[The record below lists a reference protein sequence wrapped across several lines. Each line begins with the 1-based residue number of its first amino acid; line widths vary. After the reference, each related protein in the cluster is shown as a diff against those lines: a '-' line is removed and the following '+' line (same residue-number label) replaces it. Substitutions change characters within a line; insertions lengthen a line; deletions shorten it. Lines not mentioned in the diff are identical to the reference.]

1 MNVTEPM
8 EAIEIR
14 GLWTAY
20 GKQIVHAGIDLSV
33 RQGEVFTLVG
43 GSGSGK
49 TTLLRHM
56 LGLETPLRGSVRVFG
71 RSPVQGRFD
80 AWRELRRRW
89 GVLFQ
94 GGALY
99 SALDVFDNVALP
111 LRELGTVDEELVREL
126 VYRKL
131 EQTGLTRTDAD
142 KKPAQLSGGMVKR
155 VALARA
161 LILEPELLYLDEPT
175 AGLDPARSKSFV
187 ALIKSLRSA
196 LHLTVVMVTHDLD
209 TLVELSDRVGVLV
222 NGHLVA
228 VGALEQI
235 QRLEDPCVH
244 SFFLGVTGRRALAA
258 HGEAAGA
265 TTT

>member
-1 MNVTEPM
+1 MNV
-8 EAIEIR
+8 IEIE

-20 GKQIVHAGIDLSV
+20 DKQVIHAGIDLTI
-33 RQGEVFTLVG
+33 QEGEVFTLVG
-43 GSGSGK
+43 GSGAGK
-49 TTLLRHM
+49 TALLRHM
-56 LGLETPLRGSVRVFG
+56 LGLEIPLRGTLRVFG
-71 RSPVQGRFD
+71 QPPVQGSFD
-80 AWRELRRRW
+80 QWRALRRRW

-99 SALDVFDNVALP
+99 SSLDVFDNIALP
-111 LRELGTVDEELVREL
+111 LRELGTLDEDLMREL

-131 EQTGLTRTDAD
+131 DQTGLRRSDAD

-175 AGLDPARSKSFV
+175 AGLDPARSKGFV
-187 ALIKSLRSA
+187 GLLNELHSA
-196 LHLTVVMVTHDLD
+196 LHLTVVMVTHDLE

-228 VGALEQI
+228 VGTLEQI
-235 QRLEDPCVH
+235 QQLEDPCVH
-244 SFFLGVTGRRALAA
+244 SFFLGVTGRHALAA
-258 HGEAAGA
+258 RSA
-265 TTT
+265 TGTTAN

>member
-1 MNVTEPM
+1 MNVID
-8 EAIEIR
+8 IE
-14 GLWTAY
+14 GLWTRY
-20 GKQIVHAGIDLSV
+20 GKQVIHAGIDLTIL
-33 RQGEVFTLVG
+33 QGEVFTLVG
-43 GSGSGK
+43 GSGAGK
-49 TTLLRHM
+49 TTLVRHM
-56 LGLETPLRGSVRVFG
+56 LGLETPMRGTVRVFG
-71 RSPVQGRFD
+71 QSPAQGSFD
-80 AWRELRRRW
+80 EWRALRRRW

-99 SALDVFDNVALP
+99 SALDVFDNIALP
-111 LRELGTVDEELVREL
+111 LRELGTIDEGLIREL

-131 EQTGLTRTDAD
+131 DQTGLTHADAD

-175 AGLDPARSKSFV
+175 AGLDPGRSKSFV
-187 ALIKSLRSA
+187 SLIQGLHTA

-228 VGALEQI
+228 VGTLDQI
-235 QRLEDPCVH
+235 QHLEDPCVH
-244 SFFLGVTGRRALAA
+244 SFFLGVNGRNALA
-258 HGEAAGA
+258 GSSA
-265 TTT
+265 TAN

>member
-1 MNVTEPM
+1 MLRVAFENVELEVGAGSTL
-8 EAIEIR
+8 AI
-14 GLWTAY
+14 
-20 GKQIVHAGIDLSV
+20 AGP
-33 RQGEVFTLVG
+33 
-43 GSGSGK
+43 SGAGK
-49 TTLLRHM
+49 TTLLRQM
-56 LGLETPLRGSVRVFG
+56 LGLEIPLRGTVRVFG
-71 RSPVQGRFD
+71 QPPTPGNFD
-80 AWRELRRRW
+80 AWRALRRRW

-99 SALDVFDNVALP
+99 SALDVFDNIALP
-111 LRELGTVDEELVREL
+111 LRELGTVDGDLVREL

-131 EQTGLTRTDAD
+131 EQTGLTHEDAD

-187 ALIKSLRSA
+187 ALIDELRTA

-222 NGHLVA
+222 SGHLVA
-228 VGALEQI
+228 VGTLEQI

-244 SFFLGVTGRRALAA
+244 SFFLGVTGRQALAG
-258 HGEAAGA
+258 HGLTTDAAP
-265 TTT
+265 T

>member
-1 MNVTEPM
+1 MNV
-8 EAIEIR
+8 IEIE

-20 GKQIVHAGIDLSV
+20 GKQVIHAGIDLTIL
-33 RQGEVFTLVG
+33 QGEVFTLVG
-43 GSGSGK
+43 GSGAGK

-56 LGLETPLRGSVRVFG
+56 LGLESPLRGTLRVFG
-71 RSPVQGRFD
+71 QSPAQGSFD
-80 AWRELRRRW
+80 QWRALRRRW

-99 SALDVFDNVALP
+99 SALDVFDNIALP

-131 EQTGLTRTDAD
+131 DQIGLTRADAD
-142 KKPAQLSGGMVKR
+142 KKPAELSGGMVKR

-187 ALIKSLRSA
+187 ALVNELQTALR
-196 LHLTVVMVTHDLD
+196 LTVVMVTHDLE

-228 VGALEQI
+228 VGSLDQI

-244 SFFLGVTGRRALAA
+244 SFFLGVTGRHALAA
-258 HGEAAGA
+258 RGTTG
-265 TTT
+265 TTTN

>member
-1 MNVTEPM
+1 VNV
-8 EAIEIR
+8 IEIE
-14 GLWTAY
+14 GLWTGY
-20 GKQIVHAGIDLSV
+20 GSQIVHAGIDLAI
-33 RQGEVFTLVG
+33 RHGEVFTLVG
-43 GSGSGK
+43 GSGAGK

-71 RSPVQGRFD
+71 QPPAQGGFD
-80 AWRELRRRW
+80 AWRALRRRW

-94 GGALY
+94 EGALY
-99 SALDVFDNVALP
+99 SALDVFDNIALP
-111 LRELGTVDEELVREL
+111 LRELGTVDEDLVREL

-131 EQTGLTRTDAD
+131 EQMGLTRTDAD
-142 KKPAQLSGGMVKR
+142 KKPAELSGGMVKR

-175 AGLDPARSKSFV
+175 AGLDPARSQSFV
-187 ALIKSLRSA
+187 ALIEALRTA

-228 VGALEQI
+228 VGTLEQI
-235 QRLEDPCVH
+235 QHLEDPCVH
-244 SFFLGVTGRRALAA
+244 SFILGVTGRRALAS
-258 HGEAAGA
+258 HSMTTRP

>member
-1 MNVTEPM
+1 MNV
-8 EAIEIR
+8 IEIE

-20 GKQIVHAGIDLSV
+20 GKQVIHAGIDLTIL
-33 RQGEVFTLVG
+33 QGEVFTLVG
-43 GSGSGK
+43 GSGAGK

-56 LGLETPLRGSVRVFG
+56 LGLESPLRGALRVFG
-71 RSPVQGRFD
+71 QAPVPGRFD
-80 AWRELRRRW
+80 QWRALRRRW

-99 SALDVFDNVALP
+99 SALDVFDNIVLP
-111 LRELGTVDEELVREL
+111 LRELGTLDEDLMREL

-131 EQTGLTRTDAD
+131 EQTGLTRADAD
-142 KKPAQLSGGMVKR
+142 KKPAELSGGMVKR

-187 ALIKSLRSA
+187 ALLNELHTA
-196 LHLTVVMVTHDLD
+196 LHLTVVMVTHDLE

-222 NGHLVA
+222 DGHLVA
-228 VGALEQI
+228 VGTLEQI
-235 QRLEDPCVH
+235 QQLEDPCVH
-244 SFFLGVTGRRALAA
+244 SFFLGVTGRHALAA
-258 HGEAAGA
+258 RSTIDA
-265 TTT
+265 TAN

>member
-1 MNVTEPM
+1 MNV
-8 EAIEIR
+8 IEIE
-14 GLWTAY
+14 GLWTGY
-20 GKQIVHAGIDLSV
+20 GKQVVHAGIDLTV
-33 RQGEVFTLVG
+33 GQGEVFSLVG
-43 GSGSGK
+43 GSGAGK

-56 LGLETPLRGSVRVFG
+56 LGLEIPLRGNVRVFG
-71 RSPVQGRFD
+71 RPPSQGGFD
-80 AWRELRRRW
+80 GWRALRRRW

-99 SALDVFDNVALP
+99 SALDVFDNIALP
-111 LRELGTVDEELVREL
+111 LRELGTVEEDLVREL

-131 EQTGLTRTDAD
+131 EQTGLARADAD

-187 ALIKSLRSA
+187 MLINSLHSA
-196 LHLTVVMVTHDLD
+196 LHLTVVMVTHDLE

-228 VGALEQI
+228 VGTLEQI
-235 QRLEDPCVH
+235 QELEDPCVH
-244 SFFLGVTGRRALAA
+244 SFFLGVRGRHALAA
-258 HGEAAGA
+258 HAMPAGGMTPGA
-265 TTT
+265 TTS

>member
-1 MNVTEPM
+1 MNVID
-8 EAIEIR
+8 IE
-14 GLWTAY
+14 GLWTRY
-20 GKQIVHAGIDLSV
+20 GKQVVHAGIDLTIL
-33 RQGEVFTLVG
+33 QGEVFTRVG
-43 GSGSGK
+43 GSGAGK
-49 TTLLRHM
+49 TTLVRHM
-56 LGLETPLRGSVRVFG
+56 LGLETLMRGTVRVFG
-71 RSPVQGRFD
+71 QSPAQGSFD
-80 AWRELRRRW
+80 EWRTLRRRW

-99 SALDVFDNVALP
+99 SALDVFDNIALP
-111 LRELGTVDEELVREL
+111 LRELGTIDEDLIREL

-131 EQTGLTRTDAD
+131 DQTGLTHADAD

-175 AGLDPARSKSFV
+175 AGLDPSRSKSFV
-187 ALIKSLRSA
+187 SLIHGLHTA

-228 VGALEQI
+228 VGTLDQI
-235 QRLEDPCVH
+235 QQLEDPCVH
-244 SFFLGVTGRRALAA
+244 SFFLGVTGRHALAGSSVTA
-258 HGEAAGA
+258 N
-265 TTT
+265 

>member
-1 MNVTEPM
+1 MNVID
-8 EAIEIR
+8 IE
-14 GLWTAY
+14 GLWTRY
-20 GKQIVHAGIDLSV
+20 GRQVIHAGIDLTIL
-33 RQGEVFTLVG
+33 QGEVFTLVG
-43 GSGSGK
+43 GSGAGK
-49 TTLLRHM
+49 TTLVRHM
-56 LGLETPLRGSVRVFG
+56 LGLETPMRGTVRVFG
-71 RSPVQGRFD
+71 QSPAQGSFD
-80 AWRELRRRW
+80 EWRTLRRRW

-99 SALDVFDNVALP
+99 SALDVFDNIALP
-111 LRELGTVDEELVREL
+111 LRELGTIDEGLIREL

-131 EQTGLTRTDAD
+131 DQTGLTHADAD

-175 AGLDPARSKSFV
+175 AGLDPGRSKSFV
-187 ALIKSLRSA
+187 SLIQGLHTA

-228 VGALEQI
+228 VGTLDQI
-235 QRLEDPCVH
+235 QQLEDPCVH
-244 SFFLGVTGRRALAA
+244 SFFLGVTGRHALAGSSVTA
-258 HGEAAGA
+258 N
-265 TTT
+265 

>member
-1 MNVTEPM
+1 
-8 EAIEIR
+8 
-14 GLWTAY
+14 
-20 GKQIVHAGIDLSV
+20 
-33 RQGEVFTLVG
+33 
-43 GSGSGK
+43 
-49 TTLLRHM
+49 
-56 LGLETPLRGSVRVFG
+56 VFG
-71 RSPVQGRFD
+71 QAPSQGGFD
-80 AWRELRRRW
+80 GWRALRRRW

-99 SALDVFDNVALP
+99 SALDVFDNIALP

-131 EQTGLTRTDAD
+131 EQTGLTRADAD

-187 ALIKSLRSA
+187 ALIKSLRRA

-228 VGALEQI
+228 VGTLDQI
-235 QRLEDPCVH
+235 QALEDPCVH
-244 SFFLGVTGRRALAA
+244 SFFLGVTGRHALAA
-258 HGEAAGA
+258 GMTTGAA
-265 TTT
+265 TT

>member
-1 MNVTEPM
+1 MN
-8 EAIEIR
+8 AIEIEV
-14 GLWTAY
+14 LWTGY
-20 GKQIVHAGIDLSV
+20 GKQIIHAGIDLAV
-33 RQGEVFTLVG
+33 RHGEVFTLVG
-43 GSGSGK
+43 GSGAGK

-56 LGLETPLRGSVRVFG
+56 LGLEIPLRGTVRVFG
-71 RSPVQGRFD
+71 QAPSQGNFD
-80 AWRELRRRW
+80 AWRALRRRW

-99 SALDVFDNVALP
+99 SALDVFDNIALP
-111 LRELGTVDEELVREL
+111 LRELGTVDEDLVREL

-131 EQTGLTRTDAD
+131 DQTGLTHEDAD

-187 ALIKSLRSA
+187 SLIDELHTALS
-196 LHLTVVMVTHDLD
+196 LTVVMVTHDLE

-222 NGHLVA
+222 SGHLVA
-228 VGALEQI
+228 VGSLEEI
-235 QRLEDPCVH
+235 QHLEDPCVH
-244 SFFLGVTGRRALAA
+244 SFFLGVTGRNALAA
-258 HGEAAGA
+258 HCA
-265 TTT
+265 TTDATTN

>member
-1 MNVTEPM
+1 MKV
-8 EAIEIR
+8 IEIE

-20 GKQIVHAGIDLSV
+20 GKQVVHAGIDLTI
-33 RQGEVFTLVG
+33 QHGEVFSLVG
-43 GSGSGK
+43 GSGAGK

-56 LGLETPLRGSVRVFG
+56 LGLETPLRGTLRVFG
-71 RSPVQGRFD
+71 HSPAQGGFD
-80 AWRELRRRW
+80 QWRALRRRW

-99 SALDVFDNVALP
+99 SALDVFDNIALP
-111 LRELGTVDEELVREL
+111 LRELGTLDEELVREL

-131 EQTGLTRTDAD
+131 EQTGLTRADAD
-142 KKPAQLSGGMVKR
+142 KKPAELSGGMVKR
-155 VALARA
+155 VALGRA

-187 ALIKSLRSA
+187 RLIDELRTA

-209 TLVELSDRVGVLV
+209 TLVQLSDRVGVLV
-222 NGHLVA
+222 NGRLVA
-228 VGALEQI
+228 LGTLEQI

-244 SFFLGVTGRRALAA
+244 SFFLGVTGRHALV
-258 HGEAAGA
+258 GRSTTGA
-265 TTT
+265 PAS

>member
-1 MNVTEPM
+1 MNIV
-8 EAIEIR
+8 EID
-14 GLWTAY
+14 GLWTGY
-20 GKQIVHAGIDLSV
+20 GQQVIHSGIDLTIL
-33 RQGEVFTLVG
+33 QGEVFTLVG
-43 GSGSGK
+43 GSGAGK

-56 LGLETPLRGSVRVFG
+56 LGLEIPLRGKVRVFG
-71 RSPVQGRFD
+71 QSPAQGSFD
-80 AWRELRRRW
+80 EWRALRRRW

-99 SALDVFDNVALP
+99 SALDVFDNIALP
-111 LRELGTVDEELVREL
+111 LRELGTVDEDLVREL

-131 EQTGLTRTDAD
+131 EQIGLTRADAD
-142 KKPAQLSGGMVKR
+142 KKPAELSGGMVKR

-187 ALIKSLRSA
+187 SLINALHTA
-196 LHLTVVMVTHDLD
+196 LHLTVVMVTHDLE

-228 VGALEQI
+228 VGTLEQI
-235 QRLEDPCVH
+235 QQLEDPCVH
-244 SFFLGVTGRRALAA
+244 SFFLGVTGRHALAA
-258 HGEAAGA
+258 RSTTGA
-265 TTT
+265 TVN

>member
-1 MNVTEPM
+1 VSEVQP
-8 EAIEIR
+8 ADVIEIA

-20 GKQIVHAGIDLSV
+20 GKQVVHGGIDLTV
-33 RQGEVFTLVG
+33 RAGEVFTLVG
-43 GSGSGK
+43 GSGAGK

-56 LGLETPLRGSVRVFG
+56 LGLETPLRGTVRVFG
-71 RSPVQGRFD
+71 RAPTGGSFD
-80 AWRELRRRW
+80 AWRALRRRW

-111 LRELGTVDEELVREL
+111 MRELGTVDEELVREL

-131 EQTGLTRTDAD
+131 DQTGLTRSDAD

-161 LILEPELLYLDEPT
+161 LVLEPELLYLDEPT

-187 ALIKSLRSA
+187 KLIKSLRNA

-209 TLVELSDRVGVLV
+209 TLMELSDRVGVLV

-228 VGALEQI
+228 VGALEEI
-235 QRLEDPCVH
+235 RRLEDPCVH
-244 SFFLGVTGRRALAA
+244 SFFLGVTGRQALAA
-258 HGEAAGA
+258 AVS
-265 TTT
+265 TS